1 MVALDIPGGPAVKT
15 LPSNA
20 EDAGSLVRE
29 LRSHVPCSQKIIPN
43 RNSII
48 TNSIKTLK
56 MGHIK
61 KKFFF
66 LKEGV
71 AQQRASSGR
80 ALHTSEELQLQEA
93 IVGS

>member
-1 MVALDIPGGPAVKT
+1 MVVLDIPDGPAVKT

-29 LRSHVPCSQKIIPN
+29 LRSHMPRSQKIPN
-43 RNSII
+43 RNNII

-61 KKFFF
+61 NKFF
-66 LKEGV
+66 L
-71 AQQRASSGR
+71 
-80 ALHTSEELQLQEA
+80 
-93 IVGS
+93 